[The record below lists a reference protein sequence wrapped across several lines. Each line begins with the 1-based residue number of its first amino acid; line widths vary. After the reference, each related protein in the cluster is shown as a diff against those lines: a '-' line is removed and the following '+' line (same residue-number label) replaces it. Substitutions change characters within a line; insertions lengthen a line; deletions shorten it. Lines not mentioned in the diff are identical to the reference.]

1 MLQQNLSSDTAA
13 LCHAFMCLAARL
25 ALLALCWLAL
35 NLPSNLP
42 PLAHLACPCLFL
54 SCATGTLANAHN
66 NKPKVQTRST
76 AQA

>member
-13 LCHAFMCLAARL
+13 LCHAFVCPARL

-42 PLAHLACPCLFL
+42 AHLACPCLFL

-66 NKPKVQTRST
+66 NKPKAAR
-76 AQA
+76 AQAL